1 MPSAKQAADDAA
13 KKAADDA
20 AAKNAAS
27 PAAAPKASVAQ
38 PKDKPA
44 DTHKAKKPA
53 PKQSNDKGKGKGKD
67 PERPQGNDLAS
78 NLLKSNDDALKIGKQ
93 KVKKYTGINADGI
106 VKKVKTIREQAKES
120 VKKSLSESPVGQAVE
135 AIGRLGERL
144 SKSFEAAGDALKRSA
159 GVGEGEPASSV
170 SPVPMTP
177 APGSP
182 NAADA
187 AQNTQLEAKRKNE
200 EAEKNREQPQ
210 PGGSIQNDEKEQLN
224 TTPGGPS

>member
-53 PKQSNDKGKGKGKD
+53 TDGKNSKKVPGEDPKKI
-67 PERPQGNDLAS
+67 QGNDLTS
-78 NLLKSNDDALKIGKQ
+78 SLLESSRVGQ
-93 KVKKYTGINADGI
+93 KMGVKLVGKYTPIN
-106 VKKVKTIREQAKES
+106 VKGMGKKANEIGEYAKES